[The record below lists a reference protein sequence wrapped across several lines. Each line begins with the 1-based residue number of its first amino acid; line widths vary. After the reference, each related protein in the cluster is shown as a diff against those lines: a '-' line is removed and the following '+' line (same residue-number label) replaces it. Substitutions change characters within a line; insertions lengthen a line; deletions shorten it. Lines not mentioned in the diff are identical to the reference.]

1 MEANGRLQ
9 RFDRSNKCLWPQC
22 LIEVPHLRWS
32 CGRSAWCRQAR
43 GIWSVLGVLGGLGVL
58 GVLRVASGRLE
69 RPNNRGLWRQWTQT
83 AGCNA
88 LIEMP
93 VARVPDRSSTPAVVL
108 WPECL
113 VQAGAR
119 DLECFRGFRW
129 FRGFRGFTG
138 GKRQA

>member
-1 MEANGRLQ
+1 MAGVLGAGR
-9 RFDRSNKCLWPQC
+9 R
-22 LIEVPHLRWS
+22 E
-32 CGRSAWCRQAR
+32 
-43 GIWSVLGVLGGLGVL
+43 GIWSVLGVL

-93 VARVPDRSSTPAVVL
+93 VARVPDRSSTPALVL
-108 WPECL
+108 WSECL